1 MTLQGSPLNRANL
14 RAVHINLCDMCVILS
29 ARNSIGDDS
38 NLVDKEAILCS
49 LNIKAMTFDDTVGL
63 LQASITNSGLGIYL
77 LPVTHTHTT
86 LFTKAWQ
93 IQNIDISVRKENK
106 YIYIYK
112 QKINRCK
119 VILTTIN

>member
-1 MTLQGSPLNRANL
+1 MHCSSL
-14 RAVHINLCDMCVILS
+14 AVVS
-29 ARNSIGDDS
+29 SS
-38 NLVDKEAILCS
+38 SVDV
-49 LNIKAMTFDDTVGL
+49 NVG
-63 LQASITNSGLGIYL
+63 TY
-77 LPVTHTHTT
+77 THTT